1 MHKINN
7 LSCSTNKSCSSLV
20 RIKKKTLDHLMFF
33 LIPEVLSLL
42 VALTTGSHFT
52 GASETQTHP
61 ANSWN
66 RKHQNRSDASGV
78 TSRIV
83 NFMLNM
89 ILPACGCPKTR
100 FFWRDFFLWLVL
112 CVVIFVFFVFFFLVL
127 GKPGI

>member
-1 MHKINN
+1 M
-7 LSCSTNKSCSSLV
+7 
-20 RIKKKTLDHLMFF
+20 
-33 LIPEVLSLL
+33 
-42 VALTTGSHFT
+42 ALTTGSHFT

-61 ANSWN
+61 ANSSN

-100 FFWRDFFLWLVL
+100 FLWRDFFLLG
-112 CVVIFVFFVFFFLVL
+112 VVCCDFFVFRVFFLDLCWENQVYKTEL
-127 GKPGI
+127 V